1 LHGWNLYASRDD
13 ILSKL
18 QKLTEAKSDLSNIT
32 ETVPTEEENVEAT
45 AENELG
51 VDEDD
56 GFDEENNLLN
66 NYS

>member
-1 LHGWNLYASRDD
+1 VLEYPPDVKA
-13 ILSKL
+13 
-18 QKLTEAKSDLSNIT
+18 DLK
-32 ETVPTEEENVEAT
+32 NVEAT

-51 VDEDD
+51 VDEDV